1 MRRVH
6 TATTIE
12 AATVLMPPRDYLSHE
27 GPAGRF
33 VGSDVRCI
41 DCSFFHFSLRD
52 PVWQQRQSRTENSNL
67 HMAQN
72 HPRGP
77 FCRLG
82 ASETRSRQYILC
94 RSAPKKGSA
103 TRSFPVADFFVLKL
117 AGIHISLR
125 AQSPSPIQRV
135 VWFIRNRW
143 LVAEICPFPVFD
155 TRPRPN

>member
-41 DCSFFHFSLRD
+41 DCAFFHFSLRD

-94 RSAPKKGSA
+94 RSAPKKGST
-103 TRSFPVADFFVLKL
+103 TRLFPVAAFFCIE
-117 AGIHISLR
+117 AGRDTDLPACSVTFTYTACR
-125 AQSPSPIQRV
+125 
-135 VWFIRNRW
+135 
-143 LVAEICPFPVFD
+143 LVHPEPMVGC
-155 TRPRPN
+155 